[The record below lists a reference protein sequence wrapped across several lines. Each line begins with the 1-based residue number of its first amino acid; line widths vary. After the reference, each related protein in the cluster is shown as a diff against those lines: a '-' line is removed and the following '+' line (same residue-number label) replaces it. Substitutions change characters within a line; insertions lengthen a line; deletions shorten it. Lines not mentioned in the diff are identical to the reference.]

1 MSYRIVNA
9 GIIVAILSTKWQLLE
24 LPKLVLIFVM
34 CIYIEIRNKFDRNN
48 ELLF

>member
-1 MSYRIVNA
+1 MSYKIVDA
-9 GIIVAILSTKWQLLE
+9 GILIAILGAKWQLFE
-24 LPKLVLIFVM
+24 LPRLVLIFVM

>member
-1 MSYRIVNA
+1 MSYKILNA
-9 GIIVAILSTKWQLLE
+9 GFIFAILSTKWQLFE

-34 CIYIEIRNKFDRNN
+34 CIYIEIRNKYDRNN